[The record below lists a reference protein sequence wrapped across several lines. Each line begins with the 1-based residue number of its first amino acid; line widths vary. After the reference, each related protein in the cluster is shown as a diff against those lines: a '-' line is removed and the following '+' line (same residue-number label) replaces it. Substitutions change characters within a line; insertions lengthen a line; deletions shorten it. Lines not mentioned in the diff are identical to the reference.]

1 MEQAISLAPN
11 DPTLYYVMAE
21 LPYRSFQYE
30 DAWNAID
37 EAIGLDPF
45 DPALY
50 FLSAKIAVMRGEDAD
65 AFSDL
70 NDASLLTEG
79 FMPWN
84 AWETQAF
91 VYLVTEEFEE
101 AAAQYDSLFDDIPD
115 SPHVLLGRAIAYA
128 ELDDDIALKLL
139 TNGIRAAEEIS
150 FEGDPQLEKLYD
162 MAKQAQRKL
171 TE

>member
-11 DPTLYYVMAE
+11 DPTLYCVMAE
-21 LPYRSFQYE
+21 LLYRSFHYE
-30 DAWNAID
+30 DAWNAIN

-70 NDASLLTEG
+70 NDASLLTDG
-79 FMPWN
+79 FWPWD

-91 VYLVTEEFEE
+91 VYLIMEDFEE
-101 AAAQYDSLFDDIPD
+101 AAAQYDSLYSDIPD
-115 SPHVLLGRAIAYA
+115 SPRVLLGRAIAYT
-128 ELDDDIALKLL
+128 ELDDDIAQNLL
-139 TNGIRAAEEIS
+139 AEGIQAAEEIG